1 MATNDFASLF
11 LSPHTEE
18 RRRPGGGKSWDRAAI
33 SSRRRK
39 TGVLCV
45 TAATIVA
52 AVLLAG
58 DPFALLTDAAV
69 SLVGTSPRD
78 GAVQATS
85 MSQSTAAAQ
94 ASPENSSQAPKG
106 DNFAAAFEVFYQ
118 SNTEIPEAPP
128 EALLKQFRAW
138 ATGATG
144 EGGRVQ
150 VEQPEAP
157 VAPAQD
163 TRAEVKSGQTARA
176 EDRPVKK
183 QRPAGLERNSK
194 AQRSARRTQ
203 PQVRPERN
211 AAQVQPDQNDQT
223 QDRAL
228 QNSQTSWPERKFGWL
243 Y

>member
-39 TGVLCV
+39 TGGLCV

-85 MSQSTAAAQ
+85 MTQSTAAAQ
-94 ASPENSSQAPKG
+94 ASSENSRQALKG

-118 SNTEIPEAPP
+118 GNTEIPEAPP
-128 EALLKQFRAW
+128 EALLKQFQTW
-138 ATGATG
+138 AI
-144 EGGRVQ
+144 EKGGRVQ
-150 VEQPEAP
+150 VQQPEAP
-157 VAPAQD
+157 VGPAQD
-163 TRAEVKSGQTARA
+163 TRAEVEPGQTARA

-211 AAQVQPDQNDQT
+211 AAQVQPEQKDQT
-223 QDRAL
+223 QDRAP